1 LSVNTTV
8 EGSKE
13 IVDGENYPAF
23 PIVPLFAN
31 EYKQSAL
38 VGLREGID
46 CYDLIKSGF
55 CDDLS
60 DAAQIYWI
68 LQNAGGMS
76 EVDLARFVERLK
88 TTHAV
93 NVDDGV
99 SAEAHTTEVPFES
112 REALL
117 DRISKDL
124 YRDAM
129 ALNVQD
135 IITGATT
142 ATQIRA
148 AYELL
153 TEKCDRFEYFIRDF
167 IDKILFLAD
176 TSDEEPTFTR
186 SFVINKEEEI
196 RSIVEAASYLSDDYV
211 TKKILTIL
219 GDIDLADSVVNAVK
233 ADALGRLSIDE

>member
-1 LSVNTTV
+1 
-8 EGSKE
+8 
-13 IVDGENYPAF
+13 
-23 PIVPLFAN
+23 
-31 EYKQSAL
+31 
-38 VGLREGID
+38 
-46 CYDLIKSGF
+46 
-55 CDDLS
+55 
-60 DAAQIYWI
+60 
-68 LQNAGGMS
+68 
-76 EVDLARFVERLK
+76 LK

-167 IDKILFLAD
+167 IDKILFLAGI
-176 TSDEEPTFTR
+176 SDEEPTFTR

-196 RSIVEAASYLSDDYV
+196 RSIVEAASYLSDNYV

-233 ADALGRLSIDE
+233 ADALGRFSIDE